1 MTRRKKEAVPVS
13 LLTSLG
19 ASSLELEVRKSRA
32 GAVMLISG
40 VIGVGELSDRE
51 IMVLS
56 HSGRLIIRGER
67 LAISTLERRSLEI
80 YGRVTEVVFGY
91 GKA

>member
-1 MTRRKKEAVPVS
+1 
-13 LLTSLG
+13 
-19 ASSLELEVRKSRA
+19 
-32 GAVMLISG
+32 MLISG
-40 VIGVGELSDRE
+40 VICVGEISDRE

-80 YGRVTEVVFGY
+80 YGRVT
-91 GKA
+91 